1 MVETRK
7 ILIVEDELISAHNL
21 ADNLHQLGYQVTHI
35 AKTADEAMSAV
46 RQERPDLVLMD
57 IHLKGEATGIDAA
70 RSIQQ
75 HQIPV
80 IYLTAFSDDTTLAKA
95 SQTLPYGYLSK
106 PAKLEDIKSA
116 LEIAWVRSEEEVR
129 MRDIN
134 AEEKRLNQLKSNF
147 YMMLSHDLRTPLS
160 VLLTSLEIVRE
171 YGEKLTEAR
180 KQKHFGQMR
189 GAIRQMTHQLE
200 TVMAAEQLASGQLPF
215 KPQPLDVVKFIKER
229 VESFQI
235 MVSEAQTLVFVS
247 DQTTHQQRVD
257 PNLLEHILN
266 NLISNAIK
274 YSPEG
279 HIQVSL
285 SCLCDGSASPVEPR
299 SVLTVQ
305 DQGIGMPQAFL
316 DRLFQLFARADN
328 VGNIKGTG
336 IGMHVVKNAVDSH
349 QGTIR
354 VKSEQGVGTCFTV
367 TLPGSSGLS

>member
-21 ADNLHQLGYQVTHI
+21 ADNLHQLGYQVTDI
-35 AKTADEAMSAV
+35 AKTADEAISAV
-46 RQERPDLVLMD
+46 GQDRPDLVLMD

-70 RSIQQ
+70 KTIQK

-80 IYLTAFSDDTTLAKA
+80 IYLTAFCDDMTLAKA

-106 PAKLEDIKSA
+106 PARLEDIKSA
-116 LEIAWVRSEEEVR
+116 LEIAWVRSEEDAR
-129 MRDIN
+129 TRDIN

-147 YMMLSHDLRTPLS
+147 YTMLSHDLRTPLS
-160 VLLTSLEIVRE
+160 VMLTSLEIVRE

-189 GAIRQMTHQLE
+189 GAIRQMTQQLE
-200 TVMAAEQLASGQLPF
+200 TVMAAEQLASGSLPF
-215 KPQPLDVVKFIKER
+215 SPQSLDVVKFIKER
-229 VESFQI
+229 VEAFQI
-235 MVSEAQTLVFVS
+235 MASEAQTLVFVS

-266 NLISNAIK
+266 NLVSNAIK

-279 HIQVSL
+279 CIQVSL
-285 SCLCDGSASPVEPR
+285 SCVSDGAVSPGENR
-299 SVLTVQ
+299 TVLTIQ
-305 DQGIGMPQAFL
+305 DQGIGMPLAFL
-316 DRLFQLFARADN
+316 DELFQPFARADN
-328 VGNIKGTG
+328 VGHIKGTG

-349 QGTIR
+349 QGTIH

-367 TLPGSSGLS
+367 TLPGNG